1 MTATFSQPKISAGGW
16 QSADNAHG
24 SVDLSRKEQ
33 GDYSICAAVNA
44 SLTNDW
50 SGAGLERAASRDIAR
65 QLGRDP
71 GPGGFFMPCNLRSPY
86 AVGASGTG
94 GALVQTSLLA
104 SSFIEALTNNISVLN
119 AGATVL
125 GGLIGNVAIPKRQ
138 TLSTGYW
145 VAESGVIPE
154 SESTFANIS
163 LSPKVVGGYS
173 RWSRL
178 ALQQTTPDIEMLARA
193 DLTGVLGR
201 AIDLAAI
208 SGSGNTNQPTGI
220 LNTTSI
226 GSVAIGT
233 NGGAMTLETMID
245 LRTAVAAANVDAKSG
260 AYLVNDKTYG
270 ALLKLKSSGSGE
282 YLFADAGDVGPA
294 GIEALKIAG
303 NPVIVSNQLTSSGTK
318 GSGTNLSTA
327 IFGVF
332 SDLIVGNWG
341 VIELLVNPYGAGYTS
356 GDVEIRA
363 MQTVDVVTRYP
374 QAFAACKDI
383 TT

>member
-1 MTATFSQPKISAGGW
+1 
-16 QSADNAHG
+16 
-24 SVDLSRKEQ
+24 
-33 GDYSICAAVNA
+33 
-44 SLTNDW
+44 
-50 SGAGLERAASRDIAR
+50 
-65 QLGRDP
+65 
-71 GPGGFFMPCNLRSPY
+71 MPCNLRSPY